1 MPEYNVSLDTNS
13 INAFIVSAK
22 TLSPKPVTVSIE
34 KTIVADKLSDLN
46 DVSVSDLATKDQYV
60 LVYDAGAQKYKL
72 VNPDQVLNAAAT
84 EPNQPGLVG
93 YATSFLDRMDIDLDD
108 RIDVDAGTF

>member
-1 MPEYNVSLDTNS
+1 MPEYKVSLESNGF
-13 INAFIVSAK
+13 NAF
-22 TLSPKPVTVSIE
+22 TVSSKNLGE
-34 KTIVADKLSDLN
+34 KAYEVSVERVVVADRLSDLN
-46 DVSVSDLATKDQYV
+46 DVSVSDLSNKDQYV
-60 LVYDAGAQKYKL
+60 LVYDAGQQKYKL